1 LKQGKHHSIDR
12 RRKSV
17 SVSESG
23 LDLSHSYAPSDD
35 LEATSSTSLR
45 LNRLPHPQGEELK
58 ARYFTLEEK
67 SMEVVRY
74 A

>member
-1 LKQGKHHSIDR
+1 M
-12 RRKSV
+12 

-23 LDLSHSYAPSDD
+23 LDLSHSSAPSDD
-35 LEATSSTSLR
+35 LGATSSTSLR
-45 LNRLPHPQGEELK
+45 LKRLQHSKGKELK
-58 ARYFTLEEK
+58 VRYFTLEEK